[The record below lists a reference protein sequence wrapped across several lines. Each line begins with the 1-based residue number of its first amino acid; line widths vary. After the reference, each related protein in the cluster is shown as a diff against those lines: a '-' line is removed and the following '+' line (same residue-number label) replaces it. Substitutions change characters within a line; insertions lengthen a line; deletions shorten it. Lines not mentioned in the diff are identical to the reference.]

1 MGQMNFAFV
10 QFPKDL
16 SVSVQTVLIGAKSLH
31 THGSAG
37 VKLASRNSH
46 FRTKAEQV
54 SVRKTSRAVGE
65 NIRAVHFRHET
76 FHVSIVRADDGVR
89 VVGTVAVDVRDGFF
103 QTVYHPNRK
112 NRIQVFRFP
121 VRLLGCLA
129 V

>member
-1 MGQMNFAFV
+1 MGQMNLAFV

-54 SVRKTSRAVGE
+54 SVRKTSRAVGK
-65 NIRAVHFRHET
+65 NIRAVYFCHKALHMF
-76 FHVSIVRADDGVR
+76 FVCADDSVR